1 VSERL
6 TKEYLDGLEMIKSMA
21 TPAPDGY
28 GIDAEGTDG
37 GYVTAGNPCDP
48 ATKAICHCDTF
59 ADATLVCDTLNAA
72 PLLIAAA
79 RAQAGGLTEE
89 QQSTLRSAAKGI
101 FVQGSREAVA
111 AAICTID
118 SLAAENAT
126 LKEQLA
132 TMEGTLR
139 NFLTGRT
146 DRAESKRPLG
156 AMFVYCEHLEQQLA
170 AKERECERL
179 AEKNHQLEAGDI
191 FIADLAFQIDRV
203 EEHLEGR
210 KLKGDG
216 KWRIDE
222 IVNCMVRMVEINDER
237 RNANIAPAAEGAD
250 HRTE

>member
-1 VSERL
+1 MSDHRETQASDEPHGICPGEWRGAS
-6 TKEYLDGLEMIKSMA
+6 GLCMCVECVRRR
-21 TPAPDGY
+21 
-28 GIDAEGTDG
+28 E
-37 GYVTAGNPCDP
+37 
-48 ATKAICHCDTF
+48 
-59 ADATLVCDTLNAA
+59 
-72 PLLIAAA
+72 AAA
-79 RAQAGGLTEE
+79 RAQAGGLAEE

-111 AAICTID
+111 AVICTID